1 MKYKCVLGVVEA
13 FRYGYDTFEDWAKQA
28 LKNEYLRID
37 DDHDGS
43 IGPNIYITDKDYDV
57 SYIVRPGDYL
67 ITDNKRIWSLNVE
80 SFGVVYN
87 KDSND

>member
-1 MKYKCVLGVVEA
+1 MKYKCALGVVEA

-28 LKNEYLRID
+28 LKNEYLHIE

-43 IGPNIYITDKDYDV
+43 LGPNIYIQDNEYGV
-57 SYIVRPGDYL
+57 SYLVFPGDYL
-67 ITDNKRIWSLNVE
+67 ITNGVRIWSLKKE
-80 SFGVVYN
+80 MFDSVYT